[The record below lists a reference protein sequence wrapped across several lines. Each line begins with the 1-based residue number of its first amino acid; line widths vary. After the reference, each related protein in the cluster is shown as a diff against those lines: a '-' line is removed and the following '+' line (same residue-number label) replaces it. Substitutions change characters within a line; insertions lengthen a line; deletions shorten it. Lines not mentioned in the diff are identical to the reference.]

1 MFGLTVLP
9 VMLVVCLQA
18 TDQEQL
24 QYLQQL
30 SDDFRNYIK
39 ASHRALVDLVLERKG
54 QCLVLHT
61 QAMHFPWAYVLRVS
75 Y

>member
-1 MFGLTVLP
+1 
-9 VMLVVCLQA
+9 MLVVCLQA
-18 TDQEQL
+18 TDQGQL